1 MKLHM
6 LQNGASLADI
16 VISIITNGEVTNR
29 MGVKSRGSSVCIRG
43 SPSWT
48 TIRPIACWCAC
59 ADGKVHQCVCICCR
73 FTGGRGDA
81 CVQYCMYAEHCTG
94 TAYQVHHARGH
105 EGAGSPFDAPRSA
118 LHLSTCMQ
126 TPTSSPEPSMAL
138 RVHMCSCTYRRMH
151 GWMDSSAS
159 HTHTPTKCRLGSRTQ
174 HGNTRMRAPCFASR
188 AGVITGAP
196 CAPASRHGRSGGAP
210 HPALLQRGRQGGAGE
225 VAQACCGI
233 WNSPR
238 PRAGC
243 RHLRS

>member
-1 MKLHM
+1 
-6 LQNGASLADI
+6 
-16 VISIITNGEVTNR
+16 
-29 MGVKSRGSSVCIRG
+29 MGVISRGSSVCIRG

-73 FTGGRGDA
+73 LPQGIGDCANSGRVYTGGRGDA

-94 TAYQVHHARGH
+94 TVYQVHHARGH
-105 EGAGSPFDAPRSA
+105 EGARSPFDAPRSA

-138 RVHMCSCTYRRMH
+138 RVHMCSCTYRWMH
-151 GWMDSSAS
+151 GWMGSSAS
-159 HTHTPTKCRLGSRTQ
+159 HTHTPNKCGLGSRTQ
-174 HGNTRMRAPCFASR
+174 HGSTRMRAPCFASR

-225 VAQACCGI
+225 DAQVCCGI

>member
-1 MKLHM
+1 M
-6 LQNGASLADI
+6 
-16 VISIITNGEVTNR
+16 
-29 MGVKSRGSSVCIRG
+29 
-43 SPSWT
+43 
-48 TIRPIACWCAC
+48 
-59 ADGKVHQCVCICCR
+59 CICCR
-73 FTGGRGDA
+73 LPQGIGDCANSGRVSSGGRGDA

-138 RVHMCSCTYRRMH
+138 RVHMCSCTYRWMH
-151 GWMDSSAS
+151 GWMGSSAS
-159 HTHTPTKCRLGSRTQ
+159 HTHTPTKCNGLALLQLLPLVSNKHMISLTPTKCRLSSRTQ
-174 HGNTRMRAPCFASR
+174 HGNTRMRALCFASR